1 MNQIDYKLLR
11 ALNAVIQCQSF
22 EGAASKLCI
31 SQSAVSQR
39 VKQLEEFVGHP
50 VLIRGRPITLTPI
63 GSQLVGHFKQ
73 VDQLERELVPKILP
87 ESPLQPIKLSISVNA
102 DSLAIW
108 FIEALAPLIKFNPI
122 ELDIIVSDESRTT
135 DKLKSGEAYGAISTM
150 EHPLPGYRCDYLGD
164 LKYVLVASKGF
175 QARYFANGV
184 NHESLKLAP
193 GVAYDQLDNM
203 HLKFIHDNFG
213 LPPGSYPCHTVR
225 SSEAFVELAKKGL
238 AYTLIP
244 KQQIEKE
251 LKKKELVNLLP
262 GKSLSNKL
270 YWHSWLMGKGVFK
283 KASELIINY
292 ARNYLP
298 YE

>member
-11 ALNAVIQCQSF
+11 ALNSVIQCQSF
-22 EGAASKLCI
+22 EGAAGKLSI

-122 ELDIIVSDESRTT
+122 ELDIIV
-135 DKLKSGEAYGAISTM
+135 
-150 EHPLPGYRCDYLGD
+150 
-164 LKYVLVASKGF
+164 
-175 QARYFANGV
+175 
-184 NHESLKLAP
+184 
-193 GVAYDQLDNM
+193 
-203 HLKFIHDNFG
+203 
-213 LPPGSYPCHTVR
+213 
-225 SSEAFVELAKKGL
+225 
-238 AYTLIP
+238 
-244 KQQIEKE
+244 
-251 LKKKELVNLLP
+251 
-262 GKSLSNKL
+262 
-270 YWHSWLMGKGVFK
+270 
-283 KASELIINY
+283 
-292 ARNYLP
+292 
-298 YE
+298 